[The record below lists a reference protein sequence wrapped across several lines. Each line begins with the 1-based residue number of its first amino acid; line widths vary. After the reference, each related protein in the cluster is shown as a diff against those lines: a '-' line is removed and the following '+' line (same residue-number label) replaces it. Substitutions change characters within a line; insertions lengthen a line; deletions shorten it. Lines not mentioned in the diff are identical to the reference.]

1 MEFRLSYRSGVC
13 LLMLLFVGLWF
24 TVPAGAEELDRS
36 FGDQGRVTT
45 AVGHVG
51 DQAHAVV
58 VQPDGKIVVGGSS
71 SNSADLDFAVIRY
84 NPDGTL
90 DSSFNSDGM
99 VTTAVGR
106 GDDEISALA
115 VQDDGRILAA
125 GYSVNGTARDF
136 ALVRYNVDGSLDT
149 DFGQGGI
156 VVTPVGNGDDEITSM
171 AVDRQGRIVVAGYT
185 TGTLGHAVAVGRY
198 LADGS
203 PDVSFGDHGITLTG
217 VGKDVMARSMV
228 LDPEGR
234 IIVAGS
240 YTGDSGLA
248 GVVLLRYLGSGVLDT
263 TFGTAGVAVSADE
276 RPCEG
281 FGVRLQDD
289 GAILVAGSVGDA
301 GSRDTALFRF
311 TADGRPDLSFA
322 ENGVLVSSVSPGDDM
337 ALAVAVRDN
346 TISVSGFSTST
357 DGKRNFLFMTY
368 ANGISAATDSTAST
382 TAPDP
387 AAGSSVVIGELRVE
401 DSAAGYQAE
410 MTSADTSLDRGVVTT
425 TSFGSA
431 DDVGDALALQP
442 DGKAVVAGFAGDDGV
457 TSFAVARYTAV
468 NAAANINSPG
478 FTATWIVT
486 KGLSNV
492 TRTGAVTGGTIEAN
506 SGFTI
511 AQRGVVFS
519 IAPDPVL
526 KSGDTGGGGD
536 AQAPVISNTT
546 PADFATGATVTLSV
560 DTDEDATC
568 KYTDSGAGMD
578 YSLMKNL
585 FDSTGGTT
593 HTEPLPNL
601 QDGTYTYWVRCQ
613 DAAGHTNT
621 DDFEV
626 SFTVGASTTAFSG
639 RIGSLFAATAYAA
652 DTTTTSTTAL
662 QGFSSTTD
670 NFVDEG
676 STNDGSGPGS
686 FSSIIKNLKPGT
698 SYFVRAYALTSDGRI
713 YYGNQNVFRTADAC
727 FIATAAY
734 GTIIHPYVRL
744 LRDFRDRYLL
754 TNHAGRAFVRLYY
767 HYSPPVADYVASHAM
782 SRLVV
787 RILLLPLIG
796 MSWLALNFD
805 FSGLLL
811 LTALCVMPCLLLRRA
826 WSRHHKCCQ

>member
-1 MEFRLSYRSGVC
+1 MKSYQSGVC
-13 LLMLLFVGLWF
+13 LLLVLFWCLWL

-36 FGDQGRVTT
+36 FGDQGLITT

-51 DQAHAVV
+51 DQAHALV

-90 DSSFNSDGM
+90 DPSFNSDGM

-136 ALVRYNVDGSLDT
+136 ALVRYNVDGSLDP
-149 DFGQGGI
+149 DFGREGM

-185 TGTLGHAVAVGRY
+185 TGTLGRAVAVGRY

-203 PDVSFGDHGITLTG
+203 PDLSFGDQGITLTG
-217 VGKDVMARSMV
+217 IGKDVLARSMI

-234 IIVAGS
+234 IVVAGS
-240 YTGDSGLA
+240 YLDDSGQP
-248 GVVLLRYLGSGVLDT
+248 GVVLLRYLDSGVLDT

-276 RPCEG
+276 RPSEG

-337 ALAVAVRDN
+337 ALAVAVRND
-346 TISVSGFSTST
+346 TISVSGFSTTT
-357 DGKRNFLFMTY
+357 DGKRDFLFMTY
-368 ANGISAATDSTAST
+368 ANGLAAATDSTAST

-387 AAGSSVVIGELRVE
+387 AADSSVVIGELRVE
-401 DSAAGYQAE
+401 DSAAGSQSA
-410 MTSADTSLDRGVVTT
+410 MTSGAQSPDQGIVTT

-431 DDVGDALALQP
+431 DDVGDAIALQP

-468 NAAANINSPG
+468 DAAANINSPG

-486 KGLSNV
+486 KEPNNV
-492 TRTGAVTGGTIEAN
+492 TRTGAITGGTIEAD
-506 SGFTI
+506 SGVTI
-511 AQRGVVFS
+511 TQRGVVFS

-526 KSGDTGGGGD
+526 KSGNTGGGGD

-560 DTDEDATC
+560 ATDEDATC

-578 YSLMKNL
+578 YSLMKNF

-593 HTEPLPNL
+593 HTEPLANL
-601 QDGTYTYWVRCQ
+601 QDGTYTYWIRCQ
-613 DAAGHTNT
+613 DTAGHANT
-621 DDFEV
+621 SDFEV
-626 SFTVGASTTAFSG
+626 SFTVGAGTTAFSG
-639 RIGSLFAATAYAA
+639 KVGGFFASTAYAA
-652 DTTTTSTTAL
+652 DTSTTTATTATSQ

-676 STNDGSGPGS
+676 STKDGSGPGS

-698 SYFVRAYALTSDGRI
+698 SYFVRAYALTSDGRV

-734 GTIIHPYVRL
+734 GTIINPYVRL

-754 TNHAGRAFVRLYY
+754 TNHAGQAFVRLYY
-767 HYSPPVADYVASHAM
+767 HYSPPVADYIAGRSVL
-782 SRLVV
+782 RLIV

-826 WSRHHKCCQ
+826 WSRHKSC